1 MSANDPPKIV
11 VTRQTPGAYDSIAAL
26 GAEVVIGPDS
36 GYPNQA
42 DLHRFLRASAP
53 IDAVVSMFHDQ
64 INDAFLDAAGGRL
77 RAVVNYAVGIDNIDL
92 AACARRR
99 VTVCNTPDAV
109 TEGTAD
115 MAWALLLAAARRLP
129 ELDPFV
135 RAGGWPE
142 HGPMGM
148 SDFLGLDIAGR
159 TLHIVGAGRIG
170 RAVAWRSMGWGM
182 KILYTARTRKREWE
196 FAPLNATRATLD
208 EGLVQADF
216 VSIHCPLTGE
226 TRHLIDK
233 RRLALMKPR
242 AVLINTARGAIIDEA
257 ALVEALQRNT
267 IRAAGLDVL
276 ENEPHPAPGL
286 TDLPNVVLTPHI
298 GSGAGKHREMMTE
311 IVCENL
317 AAILKNQAPPNPVS
331 A

>member
-11 VTRQTPGAYDSIAAL
+11 VTRQTPGAYDALTAL
-26 GAEVVIGPDS
+26 GADVIIGPDS
-36 GYPNQA
+36 GYPNQP
-42 DLHRFLRASAP
+42 DLHRFLRDNAP
-53 IDAVVSMFHDQ
+53 VDAVVAMFHDQ

-77 RAVVNYAVGIDNIDL
+77 RAVVNYAVGYDNIDL

-115 MAWALLLAAARRLP
+115 LAWALLLAAARRLP

-135 RAGGWPE
+135 RAGAWPA

-148 SDFLGLDIAGR
+148 NDFLGLDIAGR

-170 RAVAWRSMGWGM
+170 KAVALRSMGWGM
-182 KILYTARTRKREWE
+182 TITYTARTQRREWE
-196 FAPLNATRATLD
+196 FAPLNATRLDLD
-208 EGLVQADF
+208 EGLANADF
-216 VSIHCPLTGE
+216 VSIHCPLTDE

-257 ALVEALQRNT
+257 ALVEALQNNT

-286 TDLPNVVLTPHI
+286 TDLPNVALTPHI
-298 GSGAGKHREMMTE
+298 GSGATRYREMMTE
-311 IVCENL
+311 IVCENV
-317 AAILKNQAPPNPVS
+317 AAILNGQTPPNPVTT
-331 A
+331 